1 MAIKLYNPITPG
13 LRKTSKL
20 VGKSENKSNPKKSL
34 VFIKK
39 KNSGR
44 NNTGRITV
52 RHQGAGVK
60 QYYRVVDFKCTDF
73 LDQDATVEKF
83 EYDPNRNCEIM
94 LVKFDNG
101 VYKYFLGI
109 DGIKVGDKLKTSKD
123 KIFVKEGNRMPLEF
137 IPSGTMVSLVE
148 LVPGSGGKIA
158 RSAGNSVTLMG
169 FDGEF
174 AQLKMPSTEIRL
186 VSKKCLATIGTICNS
201 DFKNIRWGK
210 AGRMR
215 YRGIRPTVRGKA
227 MNTREH
233 PHGGGRGVNPI
244 GLKAPK
250 TLWGKKALGVKTRNK
265 KKSTNK
271 FIISRRNK

>member
-20 VGKSENKSNPKKSL
+20 VGKGDNKNDPNKKLIS
-34 VFIKK
+34 IKK
-39 KNSGR
+39 KHSGR
-44 NNTGRITV
+44 NNTGKITV

-60 QYYRVVDFKCTDF
+60 QYYRIIDFKGTDY
-73 LDQDATVEKF
+73 LDKDATVLKF
-83 EYDPNRNCEIM
+83 EHDPNRNCEIM

-109 DGIKVGDKLKTSKD
+109 EGVNVGDKIRTSNN

-137 IPSGTMVSLVE
+137 IPSGTLVSCVE
-148 LVPGSGGKIA
+148 LFPGSGAKIA
-158 RSAGNSVTLMG
+158 RSAGSYVTLMG

-186 VSKKCLATIGTICNS
+186 VSKKCLATIGVICNS
-201 DFKNIRWGK
+201 DFENIRWGK

-250 TLWGKKALGVKTRNK
+250 TLWGKKALGVKTRDK